1 MRASELITEQG
12 VVEAENRANTV
23 EHLLNRI
30 NVAAKLCDPMG
41 DRPLLFRDFK
51 VKVQG
56 NTVLNKIS
64 NDYLRGPYNV
74 LAGPAGAKQWQLL
87 ELLDIKYPVFTKM
100 IRPDS
105 NRGPFGDAHIF
116 IPPSGSQVRWS
127 PRVKDFG
134 SQRLAEELKGSAGP
148 GWEPANDPQVNELA
162 KTYLREL
169 PDTYTD
175 HEIIFDCKTYYLVE
189 IQTFLQDFAGKANKE
204 FLEKSRYSN
213 VKLKINP
220 ELFNAR
226 ISNYNQLAWYLRNT
240 ATKFLEYYQSKVD
253 QADAQIATQKH
264 TTNQEEK

>member
-41 DRPLLFRDFK
+41 DHPLLFRDFK

-134 SQRLAEELKGSAGP
+134 SQRLAEELK
-148 GWEPANDPQVNELA
+148 
-162 KTYLREL
+162 
-169 PDTYTD
+169 
-175 HEIIFDCKTYYLVE
+175 
-189 IQTFLQDFAGKANKE
+189 
-204 FLEKSRYSN
+204 
-213 VKLKINP
+213 INP